1 MVACDGGGFVRKLP
15 PLAHLTLTIWVIMS
29 VFAVVKLRYIDNIS
43 GYEHWAVYEP
53 NKHRIDCLTYDD
65 AIELCK
71 QINLEIEKT
80 LDIGG
85 YAE

>member
-1 MVACDGGGFVRKLP
+1 
-15 PLAHLTLTIWVIMS
+15 MS
-29 VFAVVKLRYIDNIS
+29 VFAVVKLRMIDAN
-43 GYEHWAVYEP
+43 GREHWAVYEP

>member
-1 MVACDGGGFVRKLP
+1 MKRAP

-29 VFAVVKLRYIDNIS
+29 VFAIVKLRMIDAS
-43 GYEHWAVYEP
+43 GREHWSVYEP
-53 NKHRIDCLTYDD
+53 NKHRIDCVSHD
-65 AIELCK
+65 AAVELCK

-80 LDIGG
+80 LNIGG

>member
-1 MVACDGGGFVRKLP
+1 VVACDGGSCLINQL

-43 GYEHWAVYEP
+43 GYEHWSVYEP
-53 NKHRIDCLTYDD
+53 NKHRIDCVSYEA

-71 QINLEIEKT
+71 QN
-80 LDIGG
+80 
-85 YAE
+85 

>member
-1 MVACDGGGFVRKLP
+1 
-15 PLAHLTLTIWVIMS
+15 VIIS

-53 NKHRIDCLTYDD
+53 KKHRIDCVSYEA

-85 YAE
+85 YKP

>member
-1 MVACDGGGFVRKLP
+1 
-15 PLAHLTLTIWVIMS
+15 MS
-29 VFAVVKLRYIDNIS
+29 VFAVVKLRMIDAN
-43 GYEHWAVYEP
+43 GREHWAVYEP
-53 NKHRIDCLTYDD
+53 KKHRIDCLTYDD

-80 LDIGG
+80 LNIGG